1 MASIWARR
9 NGVGWQN
16 RFGLGAEARSELK
29 RPPWGFNMTIPSD
42 AVLLLIALGAFL
54 AFLVLEFLVRA
65 AIDRVLRQMD
75 RAHRDRAGRHDGGHR
90 GG

>member
-1 MASIWARR
+1 MR
-9 NGVGWQN
+9 
-16 RFGLGAEARSELK
+16 
-29 RPPWGFNMTIPSD
+29 MPSD

-65 AIDRVLRQMD
+65 AVDRVLRLMD
-75 RAHRDRAGRHDGGHR
+75 RAQRDRARRQDGGHR